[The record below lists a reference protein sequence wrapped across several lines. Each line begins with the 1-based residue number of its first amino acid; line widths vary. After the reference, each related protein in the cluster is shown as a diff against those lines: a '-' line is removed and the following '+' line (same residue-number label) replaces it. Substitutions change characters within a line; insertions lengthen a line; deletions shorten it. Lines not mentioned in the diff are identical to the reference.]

1 MSVCVCVRASILLAW
16 WESLWE
22 ISKFSALKPRTIRV
36 ELVIPGVEYWLHWV
50 VPDIGDA
57 LPYASLPSVCITAGE
72 GNILT
77 EFLTINGS
85 SMLSS

>member
-1 MSVCVCVRASILLAW
+1 MCILIAR

-22 ISKFSALKPRTIRV
+22 ISKFSALKPRAIRV
-36 ELVIPGVEYWLHWV
+36 ELVIPEMGYWLLWV
-50 VPDIGDA
+50 VPDIGEA
-57 LPYASLPSVCITAGE
+57 LPYASFLRICITTGE